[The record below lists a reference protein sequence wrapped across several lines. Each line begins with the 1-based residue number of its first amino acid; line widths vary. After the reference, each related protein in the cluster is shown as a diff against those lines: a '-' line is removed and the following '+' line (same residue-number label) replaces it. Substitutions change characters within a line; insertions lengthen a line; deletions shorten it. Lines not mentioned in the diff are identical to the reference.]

1 VRGLRIAISRA
12 ATCQGLTV
20 KPTRVTVK
28 IIFSRK
34 GFDSTAGGCPS
45 PIIDGQPVSLPIP
58 SAMPTP
64 TRFGDLNGQYSR
76 LVFDL
81 TVGKLTPDDWCHLDP
96 DINPASLPRQT
107 GWRGALGQSRAAQ
120 GHLAN
125 QGVQPGDLF
134 VFWGLFQPVAH
145 DGRWRFVGR
154 PEHRVWGWLQIAEII
169 ELGADGTHAV
179 TARPWLKAHPHARA
193 GWCAQNVLYVASEEL
208 TLGAR
213 ALSLPGSGVLRTGH
227 RLTARGA
234 NPSTWRVP
242 DWLNPRRGGSGMTYH
257 PHHRWGPDGSVRS
270 AARGQEFV
278 AVPPNGRNAI
288 EWLTALLEETLE

>member
-1 VRGLRIAISRA
+1 M
-12 ATCQGLTV
+12 
-20 KPTRVTVK
+20 K
-28 IIFSRK
+28 IVFSRK

-58 SAMPTP
+58 STMPTP
-64 TRFGDLNGQYSR
+64 TRFGDVHGPYGR

-81 TVGKLTPDDWCHLDP
+81 TRGRLTPDDWCHLDP
-96 DINPASLPRQT
+96 DINPDSLPRQT
-107 GWRGALGQSRAAQ
+107 GWRGALGQVRAAQ

-169 ELGADGTHAV
+169 ELGVDGTHAV

-208 TLGAR
+208 TLGSR
-213 ALSLPGSGVLRTGH
+213 ALSMPGSGVLRTGH
-227 RLTARGA
+227 RLTARRSQPLHLAGTGLA
-234 NPSTWRVP
+234 QPATGRLGHDVPSAP
-242 DWLNPRRGGSGMTYH
+242 PLGSGWNRPKRTAWAGV
-257 PHHRWGPDGSVRS
+257 RGS
-270 AARGQEFV
+270 ATE
-278 AVPPNGRNAI
+278 
-288 EWLTALLEETLE
+288 